1 MPASQHR
8 SLLDFGGDLRVS
20 LACIEYRI
28 QWDDAAQ
35 SWDVL
40 RNGVARNAPNM
51 RAAAVAVAIRDAKAE
66 FKASNSTVFVTCL
79 EGRSLETLWRGTQL
93 SMGVK

>member
-1 MPASQHR
+1 MPARQPR
-8 SLLDFGGDLRVS
+8 AQAVFTEDLRFS

-40 RNGVARNAPNM
+40 RNGVAMEARQK
-51 RAAAVAVAIRDAKAE
+51 RAAAVASALRDAKAE
-66 FKASNSTVFVTCL
+66 FKASNSTVFVTYL
-79 EGRSLETLWRGTQL
+79 EGRSLATLWRGTQL
-93 SMGVK
+93 SMSR